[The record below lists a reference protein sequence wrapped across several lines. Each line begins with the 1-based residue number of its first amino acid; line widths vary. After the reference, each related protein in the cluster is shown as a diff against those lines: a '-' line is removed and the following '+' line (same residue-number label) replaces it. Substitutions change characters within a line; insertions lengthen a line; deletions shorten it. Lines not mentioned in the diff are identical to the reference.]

1 MKIFKT
7 SQIKSID
14 AYTIDNEPIE
24 SIDLME
30 RAATQIF
37 NWFRSKYPKNKRIK
51 VFCGPGNN
59 GGDGLALARLLI
71 NSYFNTHCYY
81 IEAETY
87 STDFLINLD
96 RLKGITSELF
106 LVKHQSNFPEIHP
119 DDLVVDALYG
129 SGLSRPLEGIVAQLI
144 EHINSSG
151 AKIIAIDIPSG
162 LYGEANPVPNI
173 NPVVKSDYCLS
184 LQFPKLAFF
193 MPENEQ
199 FVKHWVILSIGLHP
213 HAIKNTPTPYYYTTA
228 GSLKTDFLNQSVF
241 AHKGVF
247 GHALILAGSHG
258 MMGAA
263 CLCAKATVKS
273 GVGLVTM
280 HIPKEGYTIAQVSV
294 PEALA
299 SVDRGETHLTDFPPL
314 DKYSAVCVGPGIAQN
329 SDTEQMLIK
338 LIKTCMKP
346 MVIDADGLNLLSRN
360 IEVLNSTYNTLI
372 LTPHPGEFDRLFGK
386 SESSWERLERARDV
400 AQKYKVI
407 IVLKGAYTRVVL
419 PDGNVHFNSTGNPG
433 MATGG
438 SGDVLS
444 GIITGLLTRGLSP
457 ADAAITG
464 VYVHGLAGDLAA
476 DEFGQISLCASDMVN
491 YICRAFQHITNND
504 E

>member
-1 MKIFKT
+1 MKVFKT

-14 AYTIDNEPIE
+14 AYTIENEPIE

-30 RAATQIF
+30 RAATAIF
-37 NWFRSKYPKNKRIK
+37 NWFRSKYHKNRRIK
-51 VFCGPGNN
+51 IFCGPGNN

-71 NSYFNTHCYY
+71 NTGFNAHCYY
-81 IEAETY
+81 LKADSY
-87 STDFLINLD
+87 SADFLTNLD
-96 RLKGITSELF
+96 RLKELTPEIF
-106 LVKHQSNFPEIHP
+106 LVKHQSDFPEIHT

-129 SGLSRPLEGIVAQLI
+129 SGLSRSIEGVAAQLI

-151 AKIIAIDIPSG
+151 AKVIAIDIPSG
-162 LYGEANPVPNI
+162 LFGEANPVPNN

-199 FVKHWVILSIGLHP
+199 FLKRWVVLPIGLHTE
-213 HAIKNTPTPYYYTTA
+213 AIENTATPYHYTTA
-228 GSLKTDFLNQSVF
+228 SSIKTDFFQLSTF
-241 AHKGVF
+241 AHKGTY
-247 GHALILAGSHG
+247 GHALVIAGSNG

-263 CLCAKATVKS
+263 CLCAKSVVRS
-273 GVGLVTM
+273 GVGLVIM
-280 HIPKEGYTIAQVSV
+280 HIPKVGYTIAQVNV
-294 PEALA
+294 PEALT
-299 SVDRGETHLTDFPPL
+299 SIDSCETHITQFPEL
-314 DKYSAVCVGPGIAQN
+314 NRYQAVCVGPGIAQ
-329 SDTEQMLIK
+329 SVETEQMLVR
-338 LIKTCMKP
+338 LIKTCQLP
-346 MVIDADGLNLLSRN
+346 LVVDADGLNLLSRN
-360 IEVLNSTYNTLI
+360 IDVLNSANNTLI

-386 SESSWERLERARDV
+386 SQCSWERLERAREM
-400 AQKYKVI
+400 AQKYEVI

-419 PDGNVHFNSTGNPG
+419 PSGNVHFNSTGNPG

-444 GIITGLLTRGLSP
+444 GIITGLLARGLPP

-464 VYVHGLAGDLAA
+464 VYIHGLAGDLAA
-476 DEFGQISLCASDMVN
+476 DEFGQISLCASDIVN
-491 YICRAFQHITNND
+491 YICKAFQHLTNYD

>member
-1 MKIFKT
+1 MKVFKT

-14 AYTIDNEPIE
+14 AYTIEHDPID
-24 SIDLME
+24 SLDLME
-30 RAATQIF
+30 RAATAIYS
-37 NWFRSKYPKNKRIK
+37 WFRNKYNKNRRIK
-51 VFCGPGNN
+51 IFCGPGNN

-71 NSYFNTHCYY
+71 NAGFNTHCFYLK
-81 IEAETY
+81 AKAY
-87 STDFLINLD
+87 SPDFSTNLQ
-96 RLKGITSELF
+96 RLKDLASDLRLIAHESE
-106 LVKHQSNFPEIHP
+106 FPVINS
-119 DDLVVDALYG
+119 DDLLVDALYG
-129 SGLSRPLEGIVAQLI
+129 SGLSRPVDGLAAQLI

-151 AKIIAIDIPSG
+151 AKVIAIDIPSG
-162 LYGEANPVPNI
+162 LFGEANPVPNH
-173 NPVVKSDYCLS
+173 NPVIKAEYCLS

-193 MPENEQ
+193 MSENEPY
-199 FVKHWVILSIGLHP
+199 VKHWVVIPIGLHP
-213 HAIKNTPTPYYYTTA
+213 KAIENTTTPYSYTTA
-228 GSLKTDFLNQSVF
+228 SSLKTNLYNHSTF
-241 AHKGVF
+241 AHKGTF
-247 GHALILAGSHG
+247 GHALILAGSQG